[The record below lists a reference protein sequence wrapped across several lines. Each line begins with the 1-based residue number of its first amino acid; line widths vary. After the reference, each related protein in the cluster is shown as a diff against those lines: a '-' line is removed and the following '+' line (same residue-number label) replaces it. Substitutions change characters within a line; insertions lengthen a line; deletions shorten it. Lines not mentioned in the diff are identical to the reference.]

1 MSVIFSA
8 PQTAVPA
15 SRSPFAGLAT
25 VSPTDRPK
33 AKLWL
38 NTGYVIAGSDK
49 FINLP
54 VGLPIDTMEPAP
66 VGGQNEDW
74 LKQRQAQ
81 NEFLK
86 SLQAVGADMAPGE
99 ERDIIRQDMGNGIT
113 LVVRLRRVNE
123 ERAVPLAT
131 NEYAVNFTSMFAKP
145 ATMPE
150 GVA

>member
-1 MSVIFSA
+1 MSILDYTRPAA
-8 PQTAVPA
+8 PAPT
-15 SRSPFAGLAT
+15 SRSPFAGLT
-25 VSPTDRPK
+25 SVTNDRPK

-86 SLQAVGADMAPGE
+86 SLQAAGADMAPGE

-150 GVA
+150 AAE